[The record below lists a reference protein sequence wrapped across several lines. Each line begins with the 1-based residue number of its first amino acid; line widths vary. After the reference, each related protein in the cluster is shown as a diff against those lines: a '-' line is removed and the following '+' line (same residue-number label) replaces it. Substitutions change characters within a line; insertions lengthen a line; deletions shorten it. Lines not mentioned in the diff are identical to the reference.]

1 MKLAFFFEI
10 KRCVSFCDFQSE
22 LSWEELQSNSVP
34 LELHLSRATAPC
46 VQKAS
51 QFVKLFYFVEV
62 LKCVSPTPIISFL
75 LYSIPPQQIILND
88 HELP

>member
-1 MKLAFFFEI
+1 MLLA
-10 KRCVSFCDFQSE
+10 SFVFGS
-22 LSWEELQSNSVP
+22 SIP
-34 LELHLSRATAPC
+34 TRGTFRRATAPC